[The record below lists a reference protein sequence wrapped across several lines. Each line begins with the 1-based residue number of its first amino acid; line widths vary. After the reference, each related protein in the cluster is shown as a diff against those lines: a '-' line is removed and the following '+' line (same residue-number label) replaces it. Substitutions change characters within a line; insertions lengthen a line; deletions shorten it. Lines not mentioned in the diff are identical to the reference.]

1 MDHRTDQLIAVLG
14 RLAKNR
20 EERALIAAAIQAL
33 DDRYELS
40 RKIAQEPRVE
50 EIIKIPSRGGFV
62 NFHARRL
69 AIKTTESAT

>member
-1 MDHRTDQLIAVLG
+1 
-14 RLAKNR
+14 
-20 EERALIAAAIQAL
+20 
-33 DDRYELS
+33 LS